1 MLELA
6 NPSKKSRSN
15 SLSRAI
21 GYFYNNVK
29 ILQKLNRYICNRPIG
44 KMDGFVDPGWQGL
57 QEKAEKDS
65 ICTNLRYTLVDIYTS
80 FLQLRSVVRIDV
92 NKDMTMTIE

>member
-1 MLELA
+1 MLEPV

-29 ILQKLNRYICNRPIG
+29 ILQKLNRYICDRPIG

-57 QEKAEKDS
+57 QEQAEKDS
-65 ICTNLRYTLVDIYTS
+65 ICTNLRYTFDDIS
-80 FLQLRSVVRIDV
+80 FTHRL
-92 NKDMTMTIE
+92 

>member
-1 MLELA
+1 MLEPVK
-6 NPSKKSRSN
+6 PSKKSRSN

-29 ILQKLNRYICNRPIG
+29 ILQKLNRYICDRPIG

-57 QEKAEKDS
+57 QEQAEKDS
-65 ICTNLRYTLVDIYTS
+65 ICTNLRYTFNNIS
-80 FLQLRSVVRIDV
+80 FTHR
-92 NKDMTMTIE
+92 

>member
-1 MLELA
+1 MLEPVK
-6 NPSKKSRSN
+6 PSKKSRSK

-29 ILQKLNRYICNRPIG
+29 ILQKLNRYICDRPIG

-57 QEKAEKDS
+57 QEQAEKDS
-65 ICTNLRYTLVDIYTS
+65 ICTNLRYTFDDIS
-80 FLQLRSVVRIDV
+80 FTHR
-92 NKDMTMTIE
+92 